1 MVGADETTG
10 APFDEGAASE
20 SAMPVS
26 PTEGGGQELAGG
38 TSVYGDPGSELGSID
53 PDLNWEQGGT
63 AMNWLSVKGLVIA
76 SIIGAGLVGCA
87 YWWQT
92 DQAGDD
98 TGTDETVSELQS
110 GSEAEAVDNGP
121 ALATAS
127 DIADD
132 VPAFPTRRL
141 DEAPPLSTETGPPDF
156 SQPATSG
163 IPQEEPPPLEEP
175 QSFPPA
181 RTTADSDFPRN
192 NEDVRDGRALQFEP
206 RTAAAAPENLAP
218 ALPRPLDFRPAT
230 DAVEPTASPQ
240 GDVEVHVVR
249 PGESYWTI
257 SRSFFGSARYFQALA
272 RYNRQRIPDPRKMR
286 PGMKIVIP
294 EKSVL
299 EAQFPELI
307 PRQRVASETRNVRA
321 GFFIDADGQPM
332 FRVGA
337 DDTLTGISDQLL
349 GRTTRWIQIYQ
360 LNRAVLPDPHKL
372 KPGAVLRLP
381 ADAARVELLPKTS
394 RGR

>member
-1 MVGADETTG
+1 
-10 APFDEGAASE
+10 
-20 SAMPVS
+20 
-26 PTEGGGQELAGG
+26 
-38 TSVYGDPGSELGSID
+38 
-53 PDLNWEQGGT
+53 
-63 AMNWLSVKGLVIA
+63 MNWLSVKGLVVA
-76 SIIGAGLVGCA
+76 SIIGAGLVGFA

-92 DQAGDD
+92 DHTGDD
-98 TGTDETVSELQS
+98 VGTDETVPELQR
-110 GSEAEAVDNGP
+110 GSEAEAVDDGT

-132 VPAFPTRRL
+132 LAAFPARRL
-141 DEAPPLSTETGPPDF
+141 DEAPPLSTETGAPDF

-175 QSFPPA
+175 QGFPPA
-181 RTTADSDFPRN
+181 RTTADADFPR
-192 NEDVRDGRALQFEP
+192 NEDVRDRRALQFEP
-206 RTAAAAPENLAP
+206 RPAAAAPESLAP
-218 ALPRPLDFRPAT
+218 ALPRPLGFRPAA
-230 DAVEPTASPQ
+230 DAVQPAARPQ
-240 GDVEVHVVR
+240 GDGEVHVVR

-286 PGMKIVIP
+286 PGMRIVIP
-294 EKSVL
+294 AKSVL
-299 EAQFPELI
+299 ETQFPELI
-307 PRQRVASETRNVRA
+307 PRPRVAAETGNVRA

-332 FRVGA
+332 FRVGP
-337 DDTLTGISDQLL
+337 DDTLTGISHRLL

-372 KPGAVLRLP
+372 KPGAILRLP
-381 ADAARVELLPKTS
+381 ADAARVELLPETS